1 MTLATLLSRT
11 PQGLEAPL
19 VRVEVDVGAG
29 LPAFSVVG
37 LLETAVK
44 ESKDRVRAALANCG
58 HDFPAGRVTVNL
70 APADLPKE
78 GGRFDLAIAIGI
90 LVASER
96 LPAAPF
102 AGVELYGELSLG
114 GDLHG
119 TRGLLPS
126 ALQAARVG
134 HLLIVP
140 AANGREAALAKGT
153 RVFVAAHLQDVCR
166 HAAGQ
171 HPLAIEAQV
180 WAPALGN
187 VGHGPDLA
195 DVRGQAGARRALEIA
210 AAGEHSLLLIGP
222 PGSGKSMLAQR
233 LPGLLPELDEDEAI
247 ESAAI
252 RSLSLHGFRLEGWR
266 RRPFRAPHH
275 TASAVALVG
284 GGGRPRPGE
293 ISLAHNGVLFL
304 DELPEFDRTVLE
316 VLREPL
322 ESGHIVLSRAARQAE
337 YPARFQLVAA
347 MNPCP
352 CGHFGDSRGR
362 CRCPPE
368 RVAAYRSRIS
378 GPLLDRID
386 LHVEVGR
393 VALDEIAATAMPEN
407 SATVAAR
414 VAAARSLQRQRQ
426 TRTNAR
432 LEGDDLATRCRA
444 EPGALEL
451 LARAMRQL
459 GLSAR
464 ALSPGAAG
472 LPHDRRSCRLCRR
485 AHGTR
490 RGGDHAAATRP
501 PVQRRRARQRRFRV
515 IPSNMRR
522 ALARLFGD
530 DGPRGACVGRSRE
543 SAV

>member
-1 MTLATLLSRT
+1 MTLATLFSRT

-29 LPAFSVVG
+29 LPSFSVVG

-58 HDFPAGRVTVNL
+58 HEFPAGRVTVNL

-78 GGRFDLAIAIGI
+78 GGRFDLAIAVGI
-90 LVASER
+90 LVALER
-96 LPAAPF
+96 LPAGPF

-114 GDLHG
+114 GELHG

-126 ALQAARVG
+126 ALQAARTG
-134 HLLIVP
+134 HDLIVP
-140 AANGREAALAKGT
+140 VANGREAALAHGA
-153 RVFVAAHLQDVCR
+153 RVFVAGHLQDVCR

-171 HPLAIEAQV
+171 QALALEAAV
-180 WAPALGN
+180 LSPAPDADP
-187 VGHGPDLA
+187 HGPDLV

-233 LPGLLPELDEDEAI
+233 LPGLLPELDEAE
-247 ESAAI
+247 AAI
-252 RSLSLHGFRLEGWR
+252 CSLSPQGFRLEGWR

-352 CGHFGDSRGR
+352 CGYFGDPRGR

-368 RVAAYRSRIS
+368 RIAAYRGRIS

-393 VALDEIAATAMPEN
+393 VALEEIAATELPER
-407 SATVAAR
+407 SAAVAAR
-414 VAAARSLQRQRQ
+414 VAAARSLQQSRQA
-426 TRTNAR
+426 RTNAR
-432 LEGDDLATRCRA
+432 LAGNDLAVQCRA
-444 EPGALEL
+444 DPAALAL
-451 LARAMRQL
+451 LARALRQL

-464 ALSPGAAG
+464 GYHRVLRVARTIADLAG
-472 LPHDRRSCRLCRR
+472 RSGVGVEHVAEAITLRQLDRRI
-485 AHGTR
+485 GTA
-490 RGGDHAAATRP
+490 GQEDAISG
-501 PVQRRRARQRRFRV
+501 
-515 IPSNMRR
+515 
-522 ALARLFGD
+522 
-530 DGPRGACVGRSRE
+530 
-543 SAV
+543 